1 MACQCF
7 ARCEADC
14 VCDHD
19 WTPPVVKDMRA
30 EIERLRADI
39 ERHIAIA
46 SEHATECERLRA
58 ELAAE
63 LQRRY
68 DGNEIA
74 SREYAEQGRE
84 LERLRAELAVAR
96 ADLAV
101 SVGHLSRLANAYG
114 CEDFTTAV
122 DAALAAKGKAMT
134 EVLATLGPC
143 CGILRRGMNEPSVM
157 HNGLCREK
165 HDGCLGPTIYLV
177 EDNNAPEK
185 RCCDE
190 CGHKGTDGGSTTESY
205 CGSCGATV
213 PYPEDDLCSEC
224 GATSCM
230 LIACPECGGHYSLDE
245 EQGDDIETPKSAAS
259 ARQMREEYR
268 GASCDDVAR
277 RVDECMRLRTA
288 IQRALDD
295 SESGNV

>member
-1 MACQCF
+1 MEMLELATDLKG
-7 ARCEADC
+7 A
-14 VCDHD
+14 
-19 WTPPVVKDMRA
+19 RA
-30 EIERLRADI
+30 EIKRLR
-39 ERHIAIA
+39 
-46 SEHATECERLRA
+46 T
-58 ELAAE
+58 
-63 LQRRY
+63 
-68 DGNEIA
+68 
-74 SREYAEQGRE
+74 
-84 LERLRAELAVAR
+84 ELAVAR

-101 SVGHLSRLANAYG
+101 SVGHLSRLAEAYG
-114 CEDFTTAV
+114 CDDFTSAI
-122 DAALAAKGKAMT
+122 DAALAAKG
-134 EVLATLGPC
+134 
-143 CGILRRGMNEPSVM
+143 
-157 HNGLCREK
+157 
-165 HDGCLGPTIYLV
+165 DYGCLGPTIYLV

-245 EQGDDIETPKSAAS
+245 EQGDDIETPKSAAN

-295 SESGNV
+295 SESGNG